1 MAAVQLTVSAFDAMM
16 KEIYPSWRVEN
27 LAVRKRPLLQ
37 WLPKREEFY
46 GDTLVVPVLH
56 EDPQS
61 AGLASLSNA
70 ITYAETSKQTKF
82 VLTARQKSY
91 GVVQVEAEAIMAASK
106 DVGAFIRAKSTQ
118 INGMLRQMGKIM
130 HLNLYRDGNGYLGV
144 ISAIGNGSGTNDLL
158 TLTNPSDVYNFGV
171 GQSLV
176 IDDASAGSSLHTTD
190 GSVTAVVKVERVD
203 HANAQI
209 EVDANTDW
217 SGGGGATTAV
227 TDFLF
232 PVSNPSSVITGLAGW
247 LPLSA
252 PSSTAFFGVDR
263 TTNIAALSGH
273 RVDNTGR
280 SILTNAE
287 ELAMLIGEFGGEPDA
302 LFCNPRTGLQL
313 AEEVGAKVER
323 TDGGAA
329 RVGFSGFTLVNF
341 VTGPVQVIFDIGCPP
356 DRAYMLQKDTWT
368 VAHLGGLPHIVRDDG
383 RDSLRSYDG
392 TYDGIEVRCRS
403 FAELYCR
410 APGYNGVMSV
420 ATA

>member
-1 MAAVQLTVSAFDAMM
+1 MAAVQLTVTAFDAMM

-27 LAVRKRPLLQ
+27 LATKKRPLLE

-46 GDTLVVPVLH
+46 GDTLVVPILY
-56 EDPQS
+56 EDAQS

-70 ITYAETSKQTKF
+70 IADAETSKQTKF
-82 VLTARQKSY
+82 VLTARAKSY

-130 HLNLYRDGNGYLGV
+130 HLNLYRAGTGHLGV
-144 ISAIGNGSGTNDLL
+144 VSAVASNVITFTNK
-158 TLTNPSDVYNFGV
+158 SDVYNFGE
-171 GQSLV
+171 GQTLQA
-176 IDDASAGSSLHTTD
+176 DTAGNGTPRAGTMKVTNLNHADGKITVDSIVSGTAATDYLYPHGNSS
-190 GSVTAVVKVERVD
+190 AVV
-203 HANAQI
+203 
-209 EVDANTDW
+209 
-217 SGGGGATTAV
+217 
-227 TDFLF
+227 
-232 PVSNPSSVITGLAGW
+232 TGVAGW
-247 LPLSA
+247 VPLTA
-252 PSSTAFFGVDR
+252 PSATAFFGVDR
-263 TTNIAALSGH
+263 TANIAALSGH
-273 RVDNTGR
+273 RVNNTGR

-287 ELAMLIGEFGGEPDA
+287 ELAMFIGEFGGEPDA

-323 TDGGAA
+323 TDGGRAK
-329 RVGFSGFTLVNF
+329 VGFTGFTLVNF
-341 VTGPVQVIFDIGCPP
+341 VTGPIDVIFDIGCPP
-356 DRAYMLQKDTWT
+356 DRAYMLQKNTWT
-368 VAHLGGLPHIVRDDG
+368 LAHLGGLPHIVRDDG

-403 FAELYCR
+403 FGEVYCR